1 MKLNIK
7 NIDMDEMIRPV
18 DNFEIVGYKDEE
30 LNKKIKINL
39 TKDDI
44 IEIISKTEHDF
55 VGYIKTK
62 KLYIVFSKYLDDFE
76 DVN

>member
-1 MKLNIK
+1 MKLNNK
-7 NIDMDEMIRPV
+7 NVDTDEMIRPV

-30 LNKKIKINL
+30 LNKKKKIKINL

-62 KLYIVFSKYLDDFE
+62 KIIYCIFKI
-76 DVN
+76 